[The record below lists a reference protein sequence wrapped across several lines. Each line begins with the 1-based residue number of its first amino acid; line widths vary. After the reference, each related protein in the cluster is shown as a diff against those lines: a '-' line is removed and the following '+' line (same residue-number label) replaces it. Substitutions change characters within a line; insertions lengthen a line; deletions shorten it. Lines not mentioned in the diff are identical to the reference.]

1 MPRTSLLARGWI
13 FLASAA
19 VATLGC
25 APALATPS
33 SESGVVRFS
42 FPEDYHDSMPAGDLC
57 GFSAN
62 IYEDRTGSFDVTLHT
77 KGNLAGVAHIVGHI
91 AGTRFIVTPTDPL
104 DIRSWTGTYKEIN
117 NVTVSAFNTPDE
129 TVYKT
134 ESFHLTGHAAGSDG
148 STLRLKLRENL
159 TINTRT
165 GAVQHD
171 KAVNEC
177 VVTAH

>member
-1 MPRTSLLARGWI
+1 MRRTSLRARVCI

-25 APALATPS
+25 APAFATPS
-33 SESGVVRFS
+33 SESGVAKFS

-57 GFSAN
+57 GFTAN

-104 DIRSWTGTYKEIN
+104 DTRSWTGTYKEIN
-117 NVTVSAFNTPDE
+117 NVTVSALNTPDE
-129 TVYKT
+129 AVYKT
-134 ESFHLTGHAAGSDG
+134 ESFHLTGQAAGTDG

-159 TINTRT
+159 TIDTRT
-165 GAVQHD
+165 GAIRHD
-171 KAVNEC
+171 KVVNEC
-177 VVTAH
+177 LVTTH